1 MREFCLA
8 SDVEVFVRC
17 PACGTTC
24 PESATYCGGCG
35 RALKTPTTKV
45 PGLAAPTSAPAP
57 APSEPPHTALP
68 TWAPKPLAGRRGHG
82 AAPPVDDDGA
92 SAHHPGA
99 DDDGERTWQPGEVI
113 VATYVVDRQ
122 LGQGGMGAVYLATD
136 RISGQRVAIKVL
148 PASLAR
154 ERDIRERFVM
164 EARALAALDHPGIV
178 PLVTFALDGDERFL
192 VMKYVAGESLEA
204 LLRREGV
211 LAPARARGI
220 LRAMCAALAYAHT
233 KGVIHRDIKPT
244 NILIDD
250 NDHVVIV
257 DFGIARSLDRG
268 RRVTET
274 GMLMGTP
281 QYMSPEQ
288 ISGDDVDGRADLY
301 ACGLV
306 LFEMLA
312 GSPPFDG
319 HRTFDILRAHVEA
332 PVPDVVARRRHAIA
346 ESGGTQPA
354 DVPDDVRALIAGLLS
369 KRPEGRP
376 ATGTA
381 VIELL
386 EGRSRLLPLPS
397 QVAESDSS
405 DQAPPR
411 PDRPRTTSE
420 TPALAFTDEAT
431 ESDVFP
437 RPALASWTWLLAAV
451 LFATAGGGLAFA
463 ISNSA
468 GAEAEAVVDGGHLP
482 SFEMAALLA
491 RGRLALEQGR
501 LDDARIAVD
510 TGRHLS
516 DTPSAAL
523 LQLEADVRAAIAIH
537 NAVPAPVPPEPPTAP
552 FRHPRQSHQNPR
564 AAPNEENA
572 PLDAGAPQTPH
583 PGPPEASTEAP
594 GRPSTLTDTE
604 LDTITQTT
612 RAAVSSCF
620 ADHALAED
628 ENAGGE
634 LQLAVVVANT
644 GTVRRV
650 DIKNATLTG
659 PAFQRCV
666 VDAVRG
672 WQFPPFAGGDDLL
685 MHTYTFKARRE

>member
-1 MREFCLA
+1 
-8 SDVEVFVRC
+8 VRC

-24 PESATYCGGCG
+24 PESATFCGGCG

-57 APSEPPHTALP
+57 APSDPPQAALP

-82 AAPPVDDDGA
+82 AATPIDDDG
-92 SAHHPGA
+92 GA
-99 DDDGERTWQPGEVI
+99 NRPQAGDDSDGDRTWQPGEVI

-148 PASLAR
+148 PAALAR

-192 VMKYVAGESLEA
+192 VMKYVSGESLEA

-211 LAPARARGI
+211 LAPARARVI
-220 LRAMCAALAYAHT
+220 LRAMCAALAYAHG

-250 NDHVVIV
+250 NDQVVIV

-319 HRTFDILRAHVEA
+319 ERTFDILRAHVEA
-332 PVPDVVARRRHAIA
+332 PVPDVVARRRRAV
-346 ESGGTQPA
+346 A
-354 DVPDDVRALIAGLLS
+354 DGSAADGSDHRPTDIPIPEDLRALIAGLLH
-369 KRPEGRP
+369 KRPDGRP
-376 ATGTA
+376 ASGHA
-381 VIELL
+381 VIDILD
-386 EGRSRLLPLPS
+386 GRSSLLPAP
-397 QVAESDSS
+397 VAVPD
-405 DQAPPR
+405 DAPPGQAAPPR
-411 PDRPRTTSE
+411 ADRPRATSE

-431 ESDVFP
+431 ESDMLP
-437 RPALASWTWLLAAV
+437 RPGLSSSAWVLAAV
-451 LFATAGGGLAFA
+451 MFAV
-463 ISNSA
+463 A
-468 GAEAEAVVDGGHLP
+468 GAGVVFAVSDGADASDRAVVDAGQAP

-491 RGRLALEQGR
+491 RGRLALEQNR

-516 DTPSAAL
+516 DAPPPAL
-523 LQLEADVRAAIAIH
+523 LLLETDVRAAIARH
-537 NAVPAPVPPEPPTAP
+537 NAGPEAVPAPVPPSTGRPPRQTRQNPRQPPTAP
-552 FRHPRQSHQNPR
+552 TPGQVSTGPLE
-564 AAPNEENA
+564 AP
-572 PLDAGAPQTPH
+572 
-583 PGPPEASTEAP
+583 PGPPGDAP
-594 GRPSTLTDTE
+594 EPVGRPSTLPE
-604 LDTITQTT
+604 AQLEAITQAT
-612 RAAVSSCF
+612 RAGVSACF
-620 ADHALAED
+620 ADHVLAED
-628 ENAGGE
+628 ENAAGE
-634 LQLAVVVANT
+634 LQLAVVI
-644 GTVRRV
+644 GTDGAVRRV
-650 DIKNATLTG
+650 DIKRATLTQ

-666 VDAVRG
+666 VDAVKG
-672 WQFPPFAGGDDLL
+672 WQFPPFVGGDDLL
-685 MHTYTFKARRE
+685 LHSYTFKARRE

>member
-1 MREFCLA
+1 MRQFCLA

-24 PESATYCGGCG
+24 PESATFCGGCG

-57 APSEPPHTALP
+57 APSEPPHAALP

-82 AAPPVDDDGA
+82 AATPVDDDGA
-92 SAHHPGA
+92 SAQHPGA

-204 LLRREGV
+204 LLHREGV
-211 LAPARARGI
+211 LAPARARVI
-220 LRAMCAALAYAHT
+220 LRAMCGALAYAHT

-250 NDHVVIV
+250 NDQVVIV

-319 HRTFDILRAHVEA
+319 QRTFDILRAHVEA
-332 PVPDVVARRRHAIA
+332 PVPDVVARRRHAVA
-346 ESGGTQPA
+346 EGGGTQSP
-354 DVPDDVRALIAGLLS
+354 DVPDDLRALIAGLLS

-386 EGRSRLLPLPS
+386 DGRNSLLPLPAH
-397 QVAESDSS
+397 VAETEVGN
-405 DQAPPR
+405 QPPPR

-420 TPALAFTDEAT
+420 TPAMAFTDEAT

-437 RPALASWTWLLAAV
+437 RPGLASSTWLLAAV
-451 LFATAGGGLAFA
+451 LCAIAGGGLAFA
-463 ISNSA
+463 LSGTNSDTA
-468 GAEAEAVVDGGHLP
+468 AADAVVDGGHLP

-510 TGRHLS
+510 TGRHLT

-523 LQLEADVRAAIAIH
+523 LQLEADVRAAIERH
-537 NAVPAPVPPEPPTAP
+537 NAEPPVAP
-552 FRHPRQSHQNPR
+552 PPGPSPRPTRQVPR
-564 AAPNEENA
+564 PGPNEPPPPPNAAAPLA
-572 PLDAGAPQTPH
+572 PP
-583 PGPPEASTEAP
+583 PGPSGDAPEAS
-594 GRPSTLTDTE
+594 GRPSTLPDAE
-604 LDTITQTT
+604 LDAVTQTT
-612 RAAVSSCF
+612 RAVVSGCF

-628 ENAGGE
+628 ENAAGDIH
-634 LQLAVVVANT
+634 LAVVVANT

-650 DIKNATLTG
+650 DVKGATLTG

-666 VDAVRG
+666 VDAVKG
-672 WQFPPFAGGDDLL
+672 WQFPPFTGGDDLL